1 MHGFAFCSE
10 YYYRMLPNR
19 EYKLID
25 IRSREMIH
33 KLHKSIQIYTH

>member
-25 IRSREMIH
+25 IRSIGTTLE
-33 KLHKSIQIYTH
+33 K